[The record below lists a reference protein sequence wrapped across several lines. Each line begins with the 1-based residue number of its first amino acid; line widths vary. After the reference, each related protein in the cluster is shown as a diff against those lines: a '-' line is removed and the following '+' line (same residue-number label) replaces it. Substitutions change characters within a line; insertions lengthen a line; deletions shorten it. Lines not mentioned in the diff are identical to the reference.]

1 MSAIYHLDTSGYRK
15 WSAEERVAVKAF
27 LREHDIDPNDVPT
40 GGGPLEVHV
49 LPSGERELRL
59 WVYDRQDGAVV
70 RCQTCPSCLRQK
82 RITRIVKTAP
92 PSVAGAYVAPDFT
105 LTRLTRPS

>member
-1 MSAIYHLDTSGYRK
+1 MSAIYHLDTGGYRHK
-15 WSAEERVAVKAF
+15 WSAEERSAVEAW

-40 GGGPLEVHV
+40 GGGSLEVHI

-59 WVYDRQDGAVV
+59 WIFDRQAGEAVW
-70 RCQTCPSCLRQK
+70 CPTCPSCPRQK

-92 PSVAGAYVAPDFT
+92 PSVAAAYVAPDFT
-105 LTRLTRPS
+105 LTRPS